1 MSRVQMLPMIIAS
14 LLFIFPAVKAVE
26 VCKVAD
32 LRLVTQTGEF
42 FLAVTFLVM
51 GVSTVGYVLLAFKA
65 IHEKRKFHFAM
76 CFVTAIATFS
86 YYAMLSGQGWLITP
100 ACRQLFYVRYIE
112 WISTTP
118 LLMLVLGMLAEADTA
133 YLLAVMGGTAMMI
146 FGGLMAT
153 ISSGHIKWLWFV
165 LALGVFF
172 ALAFVMVRGFK
183 VLVEKNHPS
192 IAELYNKVS
201 TLAAISWALYPVV
214 FIFSEGTGDWS
225 PNFEIMLY
233 SVLDILSK
241 VVFGYI
247 VLLSHEGLD
256 RLVGLK
262 GMQAPTANYGTPT
275 SKSYA

>member
-1 MSRVQMLPMIIAS
+1 
-14 LLFIFPAVKAVE
+14 
-26 VCKVAD
+26 
-32 LRLVTQTGEF
+32 
-42 FLAVTFLVM
+42 
-51 GVSTVGYVLLAFKA
+51 
-65 IHEKRKFHFAM
+65 M

-172 ALAFVMVRGFK
+172 ALAFVSDFHSCCEYCDHSCWVMQVQIFHFF
-183 VLVEKNHPS
+183 L
-192 IAELYNKVS
+192 
-201 TLAAISWALYPVV
+201 SWC
-214 FIFSEGTGDWS
+214 
-225 PNFEIMLY
+225 
-233 SVLDILSK
+233 
-241 VVFGYI
+241 
-247 VLLSHEGLD
+247 
-256 RLVGLK
+256 R
-262 GMQAPTANYGTPT
+262 
-275 SKSYA
+275 